1 MKYNSEGEI
10 FFCFISAVIR
20 TQPYDLLQWSA
31 AYFRCLAMNIPPP
44 VKLRLERES
53 RFGSLTRG
61 YLRVLLEQVI
71 TFFFFIYSEII

>member
-1 MKYNSEGEI
+1 
-10 FFCFISAVIR
+10 
-20 TQPYDLLQWSA
+20 
-31 AYFRCLAMNIPPP
+31 MNIPPP

-71 TFFFFIYSEII
+71 TFFYIHSGDNLIFFDYNKSNFIGR